1 MAKPREPTWNNL
13 KTELAE
19 LDRAGLLGLLKDLH
33 ALRPENRAFLAARFG
48 VGSDPLTPFKKVI
61 SCWINPDLMKGQDVS
76 VSKAKKAIT
85 DYRKAVGR
93 PEGMAELSIFY
104 CEEAAR
110 LIGECGMDDET
121 FYSALVRMFEQGL
134 VQVIELPKTERDP
147 MLKRLDAVRASLRD
161 IGWGVSDALNEIW
174 YERVD

>member
-1 MAKPREPTWNNL
+1 
-13 KTELAE
+13 
-19 LDRAGLLGLLKDLH
+19 
-33 ALRPENRAFLAARFG
+33 
-48 VGSDPLTPFKKVI
+48 
-61 SCWINPDLMKGQDVS
+61 MKGQDVS
-76 VSKAKKAIT
+76 VSKAKKAIA

-121 FYSALVRMFEQGL
+121 FYGALVRIFEQGL
-134 VQVIELPKTERDP
+134 VQVIELPMNERDP
-147 MLKRLDAVRASLRD
+147 MLKRLDAVRAALRD
-161 IGWGVSDALNEIW
+161 IGWGVTDAVNEIW